1 MALAQSRSPFDNPRR
16 KTPSP
21 AVIAAASVSIGAH
34 VALAALLAVQRFVT
48 PVLQPVTE
56 RIIEAPLV
64 RFPDK
69 PPPPAKPRDRPPIPI
84 RAPADPDLT
93 VAELPVAPVPLPPPD
108 PGPMIL
114 APPQPPTPV
123 PAPTPQ
129 PIKPDWLRKPGSSE
143 FARFY
148 PEAALRRSLEGGA
161 TLSCTVTAKGEVSA
175 CQVVDEAPADGG
187 FGAAALKLS
196 RYFRMKPHTADGRS
210 VDGAQVRI
218 PIRFNLG

>member
-148 PEAALRRSLEGGA
+148 RRPPCAAAWKAAPPSPARSLQRGKSPRA
-161 TLSCTVTAKGEVSA
+161 RWSTRRPPTVGSA
-175 CQVVDEAPADGG
+175 QP
-187 FGAAALKLS
+187 
-196 RYFRMKPHTADGRS
+196 P
-210 VDGAQVRI
+210 
-218 PIRFNLG
+218 